1 MLWMNTEGR
10 AAAKAEN
17 PDASLGDIGK
27 ACGVMWKEMGEEKA
41 RWNEKAAADKRR
53 YERELAEYN
62 GGGVK
67 VEEEDDDDE
76 PEAAESSDE
85 DD

>member
-17 PDASLGDIGK
+17 PDAGLGDIGK
-27 ACGVMWKEMGEEKA
+27 ACGVMWKEMSEEKKE
-41 RWNEKAAADKRR
+41 RWNEQAVADKRR
-53 YERELAEYN
+53 YEREMADYK

-67 VEEEDDDDE
+67 VDDDDDDE
-76 PEAAESSDE
+76 PEAVESGDE